1 MPTNA
6 VRSLLVV
13 LCACVFVC
21 AAELPAVWIDVP
33 FVKQEKNA
41 CGAASIAMVM
51 QFWQR
56 QQGMSPTP
64 ESDSAEIQQ
73 ALYSPD
79 VRGIRAS
86 DMEHYLQQRGF
97 RTFAFEGT
105 SADLRQHL
113 VKGRPL
119 IVALKPGTGAPLHYV
134 VVTGI
139 DPEHNLILLND
150 PAKRKL
156 LKQEMAGFE
165 REWRGTA
172 HWTLLAVPQS
182 EAAPSAR

>member
-1 MPTNA
+1 MRTSA
-6 VRSLLVV
+6 RWLSVV

-21 AAELPAVWIDVP
+21 AAEPPAVWIDVP

-41 CGAASIAMVM
+41 CGAASIAMLM

-56 QQGMSPTP
+56 QQGVSPTP
-64 ESDSAEIQQ
+64 ESDSGQIQQ

-86 DMEHYLQQRGF
+86 DMERYLQQRGF

-105 SADLRQHL
+105 PADLQQHL
-113 VKGRPL
+113 AKGRPL
-119 IVALKPGTGAPLHYV
+119 IVALKPGADAPLHYV

-139 DPEHNLILLND
+139 DPEHNLVLLND
-150 PAKRKL
+150 PAERKL
-156 LKQEMAGFE
+156 LKQEIASFE
-165 REWRGTA
+165 KEWTGAA

-182 EAAPSAR
+182 EGASSAR

>member
-1 MPTNA
+1 MRTSA
-6 VRSLLVV
+6 RWLLLV
-13 LCACVFVC
+13 LCASVFVC
-21 AAELPAVWIDVP
+21 AAERPAVWIDVP

-41 CGAASIAMVM
+41 CGAASIAMLM

-56 QQGMSPTP
+56 QQGVSPTP
-64 ESDSAEIQQ
+64 ESDSAQIQQ

-105 SADLRQHL
+105 PADLQQHL
-113 VKGRPL
+113 TKGRPL
-119 IVALKPGTGAPLHYV
+119 IVALKPGAAAPLHYV

-150 PAKRKL
+150 PAQRKL
-156 LKQEMAGFE
+156 LKQKIASFE
-165 REWRGTA
+165 KEWKGTG

-182 EAAPSAR
+182 EGASSAR

>member
-1 MPTNA
+1 MRTSA
-6 VRSLLVV
+6 RWLLLV
-13 LCACVFVC
+13 LCASVFVC

-41 CGAASIAMVM
+41 CGAASIAMLM

-56 QQGMSPTP
+56 QQGVSPTP
-64 ESDSAEIQQ
+64 ESDSAQIQQ

-105 SADLRQHL
+105 PADLQQHL
-113 VKGRPL
+113 TKGRPL
-119 IVALKPGTGAPLHYV
+119 IVALKPGAAAPLHYV

-150 PAKRKL
+150 PAQRKL
-156 LKQEMAGFE
+156 LKQEIASFE
-165 REWRGTA
+165 KEWKGTA

-182 EAAPSAR
+182 EGASSAR

>member
-1 MPTNA
+1 MRTN
-6 VRSLLVV
+6 VVQWLLFV

-21 AAELPAVWIDVP
+21 AAEPPGVWIDVP
-33 FVKQEKNA
+33 FVKQDKNA

-56 QQGMSPTP
+56 QQGVSSTP
-64 ESDSAEIQQ
+64 ESDSAQIQQ

-79 VRGIRAS
+79 ARGIRAS

-105 SADLRQHL
+105 PADLQHHL
-113 VKGRPL
+113 AKGRPL

-150 PAKRKL
+150 PAERKL

-182 EAAPSAR
+182 EAASSAR